1 MTTNCD
7 VEYLSKELDATKH
20 NITRFLQKHFKE
32 NINYTT
38 TTVASDIIREKS
50 HGGQNRLQY
59 TLSKECMELIKNSN
73 NLAIVNY
80 GVFSHFTM
88 KGLFQLPMLICA

>member
-38 TTVASDIIREKS
+38 TKIASDIIREKS
-50 HGGQNRLQY
+50 HGGAKQTTIY
-59 TLSKECMELIKNSN
+59 TIQRM
-73 NLAIVNY
+73 Y
-80 GVFSHFTM
+80 GTY
-88 KGLFQLPMLICA
+88 